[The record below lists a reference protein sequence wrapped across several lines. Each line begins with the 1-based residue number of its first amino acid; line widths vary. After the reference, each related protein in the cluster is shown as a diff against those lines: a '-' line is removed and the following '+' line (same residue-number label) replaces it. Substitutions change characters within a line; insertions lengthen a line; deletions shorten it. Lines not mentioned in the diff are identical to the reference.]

1 MSTEQRRVTIRDVAQ
16 EAGVSKATVSYVL
29 NQDPRQTIAEETQT
43 RVREAARKLGYQPS
57 ALARS
62 LRIGKSK
69 TVLVVWQEIVIEA
82 GLSQL
87 LEALAEAVANVGFSL
102 VWQMGFSDE
111 QGHFLEHLAPAV
123 VVGLVDETDMA
134 AVASLQRFHAPIVL
148 LGRSDWLT
156 AGSRVQVEYLLE
168 QGSRSIVYGAPERP
182 QLQHFSR
189 LRYKAVQQACHA
201 HGLPSPRVVTVSQ
214 RREKARE
221 QLANLLEVQAPP
233 FALCAYND
241 HVAIAILA
249 ALADLNLAVPEAV
262 SVIGQDDTM
271 MAELSNPALT
281 TVGFDSPDLTERLIA
296 SVLSVCQG
304 GPVLDIG
311 PMRPKVIVR
320 ASA

>member
-1 MSTEQRRVTIRDVAQ
+1 MSAEQRRVTIRDVAQ

-29 NQDPRQTIAEETQT
+29 NQDPGQTIAEETQA

-62 LRIGKSK
+62 LRMGKSK
-69 TVLVVWQEIVIEA
+69 TVLVVWQEVVIEA

-87 LEALAEAVANVGFSL
+87 MEALAAAVANAGFSL

-123 VVGLVDETDMA
+123 VVGLVDETDAA
-134 AVASLQRFHAPIVL
+134 AVASLQRFHAPMIL
-148 LGRSDWLT
+148 LGRWDWLT

-168 QGSRSIVYGAPERP
+168 QGSRSIVYVAPEKP
-182 QLQHFSR
+182 QLQHLSR
-189 LRYKAVQQACHA
+189 VRQEVVQQACHE

-241 HVAIAILA
+241 NVAIAALA

>member
-1 MSTEQRRVTIRDVAQ
+1 
-16 EAGVSKATVSYVL
+16 
-29 NQDPRQTIAEETQT
+29 
-43 RVREAARKLGYQPS
+43 
-57 ALARS
+57 
-62 LRIGKSK
+62 
-69 TVLVVWQEIVIEA
+69 
-82 GLSQL
+82 
-87 LEALAEAVANVGFSL
+87 
-102 VWQMGFSDE
+102 
-111 QGHFLEHLAPAV
+111 
-123 VVGLVDETDMA
+123 VGLVDETDAA
-134 AVASLQRFHAPIVL
+134 AVASLQRFHAPMVL
-148 LGRSDWLT
+148 LGRWDWFT

-168 QGSRSIVYGAPERP
+168 QGSRSIVYVAPEKL
-182 QLQHFSR
+182 QLQHLSR
-189 LRYKAVQQACHA
+189 VRQEVVQQACHK

-241 HVAIAILA
+241 NVAIAALA

-281 TVGFDSPDLTERLIA
+281 TIGFDSPDLTERLIA

-304 GPVLDIG
+304 GTVLDIG

>member
-62 LRIGKSK
+62 LRMGKSK
-69 TVLVVWQEIVIEA
+69 TVLVIWQEIVIEA

-87 LEALAEAVANVGFSL
+87 MEALAEAVANVGFSL

-123 VVGLVDETDMA
+123 VVGLVDETDAA
-134 AVASLQRFHAPIVL
+134 AVASLQRFHAPMIL
-148 LGRSDWLT
+148 LGRWDWLT

-168 QGSRSIVYGAPERP
+168 QGSRSIVYVAPEKP
-182 QLQHFSR
+182 QLQHLSR
-189 LRYKAVQQACHA
+189 VRQEVVQQACYE

-241 HVAIAILA
+241 HVAIAALA